1 MPDYRETVDHELDA
15 RFDAEPFAGA
25 DVAVAVP
32 DLTRPIDYPSVLAPL
47 FDRLEAASPASLSVT
62 VALGLH
68 RPLHDDELAPL
79 RDILHERPV
88 SLLQHDAEGDLV
100 ALDADV
106 SAGRDGWP
114 ELPAR
119 YPRHLAEADRIVT
132 VGTVEPHQYAG
143 FSGGAKG
150 VAIGCASAETVG
162 AMHGL
167 EFLRDPRTQV
177 GRLEGNQF
185 QESLWELLAALPPTH
200 GLQLVPPVD
209 GAPPRAEW
217 GPVDEAFDRAT
228 ERAREEFFEPRGAK
242 VDWMHLPVPSAKATN
257 FYQASRAATYVAL
270 VDRPAIRRGGT
281 LVVEADCPEG
291 VGRGSGEE
299 ACAEAM
305 RRGREALLDELES
318 DEEVATRGGQQRA
331 YVLARALEDCDIAL
345 VGAPDIEELDA
356 MGIPQFDCLDE
367 ARDELALDGEG
378 ETVADVFHAVPV
390 LDDAQ

>member
-1 MPDYRETVDHELDA
+1 MPDYRPTVEEELDD
-15 RFDAEPFAGA
+15 RFDPAPFAGA

-32 DLTRPIDYPSVLAPL
+32 DLTRPVDYRSMLPPI
-47 FDRLEAASPASLSVT
+47 FDRLEAAGPATMSLT

-68 RPLHDDELAPL
+68 RPLGEDELGPL
-79 RDILHERPV
+79 REVVEGRPV
-88 SLLQHDAEGDLV
+88 SLLQHEADGDLV
-100 ALDADV
+100 TLEEDV
-106 SAGRDGWP
+106 SDGRGGWP

-119 YPRHLAEADRIVT
+119 YPRHLVDADRLVT

-150 VAIGCASAETVG
+150 IAIGCGSAETVG
-162 AMHGL
+162 GMHGL

-185 QESLWELLAALPPTH
+185 QEALWELLDHLPPTH
-200 GLQLVPPVD
+200 GLQLVPPVG

-217 GPVDEAFDRAT
+217 GRVDDAFERAT
-228 ERAREEFFEPRGAK
+228 RRAREEFFAPRQSTA
-242 VDWMHLPVPSAKATN
+242 DWMHLPVPAEKASN

-270 VDRPAIRRGGT
+270 VDRPAIEEGGT

-291 VGRGSGEE
+291 VGQGAGER

-305 RRGREALLDELES
+305 RRGREVLLDELES

-331 YVLARALEDCDIAL
+331 YVLARALDHCDIAL
-345 VGAPDIEELDA
+345 VGAPEMEELRA
-356 MGIPQFDCLDE
+356 MGISQYDSLDQ
-367 ARDELALDGEG
+367 AREALDLDGDGER
-378 ETVADVFHAVPV
+378 VDDVFHAVPV
-390 LDDAQ
+390 LSGA